1 MKKKN
6 IPALGLVKVFV
17 KPNTC
22 EQLSIYSY
30 KRTQLTRKVPEPP
43 ANEYALIITFL
54 RKIMISIIS

>member
-1 MKKKN
+1 MKERNN

-30 KRTQLTRKVPEPP
+30 KRTQLTKKVPEPP
-43 ANEYALIITFL
+43 ANYITCINIYIL
-54 RKIMISIIS
+54 Q